1 MSNIKY
7 NQEQELAISLRG
19 KNLLV
24 SAAAGTGKTAV
35 LVERII
41 RMTVDTKNP
50 IDLDR
55 MLIVTFTNAA
65 AEEMRERIRNALYKE
80 IKINPD
86 NNRLRKQLI
95 LMGQANI
102 STIHTFCS
110 EVIRSNY
117 HLLDIDP
124 GFNVCDENDANKFLL
139 EATSF
144 VLAEAY
150 EEGLESFIS
159 LVDGYGRGKD
169 DDRLTTLLMSFYKKI
184 RSLPSYREWLVTNA
198 KRFNCTGDDF
208 GKTDWGQMILSFSA
222 SRINGYIE
230 DINDLIQIIK
240 DDEMFAGYLST
251 LVIDLEDLKKIYS
264 FLNNKSW
271 DECNNLIVPYKF
283 ERIGGYKKG
292 ASEQIKNI
300 VKDTRSDYKKE
311 IEKIKE
317 RLSGSSDQIFANLNQ
332 MSDMM
337 DKLAELLLSLD
348 TKYSEIKNING
359 VLDYS
364 DLEHFA
370 LVCLNSDAGT
380 MYRDKF
386 DEVFV
391 DEYQDSNEIQES
403 IVELVSGRGSGV
415 KNTFMVGDIK
425 QSIYKFRQADPGIF
439 IDKYNKF
446 SEDADSNEVKI
457 ELFKNFRSRKPI
469 LDFANYVFS
478 QIMSKEMGD
487 INYNSKVSLRQGNE
501 DAYPEGN
508 NNGYPVEIK
517 LVVGEDKEIFTKD
530 INLNIKEAAVVGGEI
545 LNILESE
552 MLITDKRT
560 NKQRNVLFGD
570 ITILIRNAN
579 SVSADYVRQLKKMG
593 IPVQSES
600 DSDFFNEREIF
611 VIRSFLEVLDNPRRD
626 ISLLSIL
633 RSSIFGFT
641 DKELAFIKC
650 GSRYESFYD
659 SMINF
664 KVNKALVGKI
674 EVFLSIINRYRRDA
688 VNRPMN
694 SLIWSI
700 IHETGFYNQFTKG
713 ENSTIRMQNLRR
725 LFEIAGTYEKS
736 QETGLFGFI
745 RYLDNFNKSGVKAG
759 VDTTMGAEG
768 SVRLMSIHKS
778 KGLEFPVV
786 ILAGCGKSFNKR
798 ESSENI
804 IFDKTYGFGAE
815 YINASEGYKFTTAV
829 KKSIKIKKNVEGLA
843 EEMRVL
849 YVALTRAR
857 EKLVITGYIPNLE
870 KAPDKW
876 CLRGRRKG
884 GRIDPGKVM
893 LASGFLDWI
902 MSTAVNHNN
911 GKSIFDG
918 RLYTCDNNDQ
928 DPVAFKISIIYPNEI
943 FTLLNK
949 KKVLKIRESSKIDLS
964 YDEIKKRF
972 NWEYPYMA
980 ESIYHK
986 KISVTEIKKLRES
999 QNGEK
1004 DIFGTSFITRPDFMG
1019 EKNRNDAA
1027 EQGTQ
1032 LHNIIAAV
1040 DISRALEPGYIEEL
1054 FRLVGSEKENI
1065 EPYSEL
1071 IRGFFRSSLG
1081 IRMINSVKIEIE
1093 KPFLYPVPTRSLYP
1107 DNKLLYD
1114 SQHSTLIQGVIDCM
1128 FYESESI
1135 VIIDYKSDN
1144 VIVGNEKKHAS
1155 KYKVQLDLY
1164 AEAVEKLTGIQV
1176 KEKYIY
1182 FLRTKA
1188 EVQLT

>member
-1 MSNIKY
+1 MSNIRY

-41 RMTVDTKNP
+41 RMAVDTKNP

-80 IKINPD
+80 IKVNPN

-169 DDRLTTLLMSFYKKI
+169 DDRLTSLLVNFYKKI
-184 RSLPSYREWLVTNA
+184 RSLPDYREWLTINA
-198 KRFNCTGDDF
+198 KRFKCTGDDF

-222 SRINGYIE
+222 ARINGYIE
-230 DINDLIQIIK
+230 DIKDLIDIIE

-264 FLNNKSW
+264 FLNDKSW
-271 DECNNLIVPYKF
+271 DECNDFILVHKF
-283 ERIGGYKKG
+283 DRIGSFKKG
-292 ASEQIKNI
+292 ASEEIKNI
-300 VKDTRSDYKKE
+300 VKDTRNDYKKE
-311 IEKIKE
+311 VEKIKE
-317 RLSGSSDQIFANLNQ
+317 RLSGSSEQIFANLNQ
-332 MSDMM
+332 MSAMM

-348 TKYSEIKNING
+348 TKYSEIKNTNG

-391 DEYQDSNEIQES
+391 DEYQDSNQIQES
-403 IVELVSGRGSGV
+403 IVKLVSGRGRGV

-425 QSIYKFRQADPGIF
+425 QSIYKFRQADPDIF
-439 IDKYNKF
+439 IDKYNKY
-446 SEDADSNEVKI
+446 SEDTDSNEVKI

-469 LDFANYVFS
+469 LDFTNYIFS

-487 INYNSKVSLRQGNE
+487 IDYNSKVSLRQGNE
-501 DAYPEGN
+501 EAYPEGN

-552 MLITDKRT
+552 ILITDKRT
-560 NKQRNVLFGD
+560 NKQRKVMFGD

-633 RSSIFGFT
+633 CSSIFGFT
-641 DKELAFIKC
+641 DKELAYIKC

-664 KVNKALVGKI
+664 NANKALVDKI
-674 EVFLSIINRYRRDA
+674 ELSLSVINKYRRDA

-694 SLIWSI
+694 SLIWTI
-700 IHETGFYNQFTKG
+700 IHETGFYYQCTEG
-713 ENSTIRMQNLRR
+713 DNSTIRMQNLRR

-736 QETGLFGFI
+736 RETGLFGFI
-745 RYLDNFNKSGVKAG
+745 RYLDNFNESGVKAG
-759 VDTTMGAEG
+759 VDTIMGAEG

-829 KKSIKIKKNVEGLA
+829 KKSIKIKKNIEGLA

-857 EKLVITGYIPNLE
+857 EKLVITGYVPSLN

-876 CLRGRRKG
+876 CLRGRRKD

-893 LASGFLDWI
+893 LASGLLDWI
-902 MSTAVNHNN
+902 MSAAVNHKN

-918 RLYTCDNNDQ
+918 KLYAGDNNDQ
-928 DPVAFKISIIYPNEI
+928 DPVDFKISIIHPYDI
-943 FTLLNK
+943 FKLLDK
-949 KKVLKIRESSKIDLS
+949 KKVFKIHESSKINLG
-964 YDEIKKRF
+964 YKEIKERF

-1004 DIFGTSFITRPDFMG
+1004 DIFGTSFVTRPDFMG
-1019 EKNRNDAA
+1019 DKNKNDAA
-1027 EQGTQ
+1027 ERGTQ
-1032 LHNIIAAV
+1032 LHNIIAAA

-1054 FRLVGSEKENI
+1054 FRIVGSEKENI

-1071 IRGFFRSSLG
+1071 IRGFFKSSLG
-1081 IRMINSVKIEIE
+1081 RRMINSVKIETE
-1093 KPFLYPVPTRSLYP
+1093 KPFLYPVPTRNLYP
-1107 DNKLLYD
+1107 DNKLLSD
-1114 SQHSTLIQGVIDCM
+1114 SHHSTLIQGVIDCM
-1128 FYESESI
+1128 FYESEGI

-1144 VIVGNEKKHAS
+1144 VIPGNEKKHAS

-1164 AEAVEKLTGIQV
+1164 AEAVEKLTGIPV